1 MCIYFVTVPEN
12 YAEARGVLLLLT
24 HTHSKKPIASW
35 GKKNS
40 KSDLVFKKNKK
51 KKKKLAR

>member
-1 MCIYFVTVPEN
+1 MLKLEEFCY
-12 YAEARGVLLLLT
+12 YS